1 MRSIYAENGIQ
12 FSVGDCEIAYRKRI
26 VQAICKLVPPVTQF
40 DVSHVEGKECICNFF
55 QLEGGSCN
63 CLFLSISRTPYNQ

>member
-1 MRSIYAENGIQ
+1 MSIYSENGIQ
-12 FSVGDCEIAYRKRI
+12 FGVGDGEVTYRKRI

-40 DVSHVEGKECICNFF
+40 DVSHVEGKERICNFF

-63 CLFLSISRTPYNQ
+63 RFILLISRIPYNQ